1 MINGWSV
8 ANFIEYKW
16 RLRGVAE
23 ENEELNPK
31 LGELVKTLTGVDLTD
46 VNGEFRNTYEVLS
59 EIGQVFDTLNSKE
72 QALLLE
78 ELAGKNQVLKASYV
92 EKSA

>member
-1 MINGWSV
+1 M
-8 ANFIEYKW
+8 
-16 RLRGVAE
+16 AE
-23 ENEELNPK
+23 EGEELNPK

-46 VNGEFRNTYEVLS
+46 ANGEFRNTYDILT
-59 EIGQVFDTLNSKE
+59 EIGEQFDGLNSKE

-78 ELAGKNQVLKASYV
+78 EIAGKNQVIKASYV

>member
-1 MINGWSV
+1 M
-8 ANFIEYKW
+8 
-16 RLRGVAE
+16 
-23 ENEELNPK
+23 
-31 LGELVKTLTGVDLTD
+31 GELVKTLTGVDLTD